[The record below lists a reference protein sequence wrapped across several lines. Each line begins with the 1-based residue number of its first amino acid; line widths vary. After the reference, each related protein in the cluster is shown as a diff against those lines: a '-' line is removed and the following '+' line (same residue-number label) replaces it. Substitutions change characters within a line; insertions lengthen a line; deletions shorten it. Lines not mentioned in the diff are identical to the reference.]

1 VKTKNTS
8 KQKEELG
15 PTHPDE
21 KALKDI
27 EELNKAMTAD
37 FTDLYLERKPEK
49 ST

>member
-1 VKTKNTS
+1 MKTKDTS
-8 KQKEELG
+8 KQKEELI

-37 FTDLYLERKPEK
+37 FIDLYLERNPEK
-49 ST
+49 SI